1 MNYMENYERWLH
13 EPKLDA
19 DSRRELEAI
28 AGDHDEIEMRF
39 LGNLEFGTGGL
50 RGTMG
55 AGLNKMNVYTVA
67 QATQGMAEM
76 IALEGA
82 DAMRR
87 GVELIRLGLEA
98 YNSK

>member
-13 EPKLDA
+13 EPKLDT

-50 RGTMG
+50 RW
-55 AGLNKMNVYTVA
+55 ARA
-67 QATQGMAEM
+67 S
-76 IALEGA
+76 
-82 DAMRR
+82 
-87 GVELIRLGLEA
+87 IR
-98 YNSK
+98 